1 MTGTPTQGWA
11 STAGLFSLP
20 QRQPVTIDS
29 MQHWIAIS
37 EVFARYGIAHDEID
51 MVAMG
56 DVFAEDGILEVSI
69 AGPVFDRHVGRAA
82 ITENFKFVASTQSDQ
97 RRHAISNL
105 EISVL
110 DVNRAEARA
119 YGIVTSADSD
129 GIRLAVS
136 CVYTAELICNADG
149 LWRFAKLW
157 IGMDIYTGRAP
168 RTNKGEKNA

>member
-1 MTGTPTQGWA
+1 MTGTPKQGWA
-11 STAGLFSLP
+11 STAGLFTLP
-20 QRQPVTIDS
+20 HRQQITADS

-37 EVFARYGIAHDEID
+37 EVFARYGMAHDEID
-51 MVAMG
+51 IPAMG

-69 AGPVFDRHVGRAA
+69 AGPVFERHVGRAA
-82 ITENFKFVASTQSDQ
+82 IMKNFKFVTSTQSDQ

-105 EISVL
+105 EISMSE
-110 DVNRAEARA
+110 DSRAEARA

-136 CVYTAELICNADG
+136 CVYTAELVYNADG
-149 LWRFAKLW
+149 LWYFARLW

-168 RTNKGEKNA
+168 GTDEGEKNA